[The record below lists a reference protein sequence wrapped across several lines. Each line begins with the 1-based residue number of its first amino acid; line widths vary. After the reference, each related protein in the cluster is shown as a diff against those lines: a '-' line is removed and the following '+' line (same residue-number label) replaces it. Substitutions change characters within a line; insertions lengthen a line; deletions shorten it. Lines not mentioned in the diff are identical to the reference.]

1 MVFPLLFLFR
11 PSMDW
16 MVSSHRGKG
25 NLLTQSTDLN
35 AHLIQKHLEDTLT
48 NNVFLASLSY
58 LGSCRLT
65 PKINHHLRLSL
76 LVMVLSMTSTPAK
89 ENIPTHGLWWWG
101 SHICYFY
108 YPHHY
113 LQMTLAG
120 PGWHL
125 CPKVVNTR
133 TNWWPWIIM
142 RIKPSGQRKW
152 SSHQKNK
159 YQEAK
164 TMNKIRWRKKKKNA
178 LDLQH
183 QE

>member
-1 MVFPLLFLFR
+1 MGIIHSESEDLGIKGPQCESLCEAESPKTRSQRTKRQSQGQKMDISAQEKSNLIWSSPSFFLFR

-89 ENIPTHGLWWWG
+89 ENIPTHGL
-101 SHICYFY
+101 
-108 YPHHY
+108 
-113 LQMTLAG
+113 
-120 PGWHL
+120 
-125 CPKVVNTR
+125 
-133 TNWWPWIIM
+133 
-142 RIKPSGQRKW
+142 
-152 SSHQKNK
+152 
-159 YQEAK
+159 
-164 TMNKIRWRKKKKNA
+164 
-178 LDLQH
+178 
-183 QE
+183 